1 MKILYT
7 LSADLANIDKRVIFY
22 LIYPYPKVRWC
33 KYQSRKLVNSL
44 DLYYINQESVQ
55 PYISYQIFKEKD
67 NIYLTC
73 RNRASWEE
81 NKLNYSYEIFKF
93 ITENVLIC
101 ISMYIADIYNYFIS
115 IAVKSS
121 KIRLL
126 KFRCTS
132 KLFCQIFGSLYFIG
146 LINLNI

>member
-7 LSADLANIDKRVIFY
+7 LSADLANIDKWVIFY

-33 KYQSRKLVNSL
+33 KHQSRKLVNSL
-44 DLYYINQESVQ
+44 DLYYINQELVQ
-55 PYISYQIFKEKD
+55 SYISYQIFKEKD
-67 NIYLTC
+67 NIYLTY
-73 RNRASWEE
+73 RTMASWEE
-81 NKLNYSYEIFKF
+81 NKLNHSYKIFTF
-93 ITENVLIC
+93 IGENVLIF
-101 ISMYIADIYNYFIS
+101 ISMYIADICNYFIS

-121 KIRLL
+121 KITFL

-132 KLFCQIFGSLYFIG
+132 KLFCQFFGSLYFIG